1 MKLRIAP
8 ILLSLLFCFLH
19 LSAKSQ
25 TLKPYELIYN
35 HWEIE
40 GFLKQFDRGLDS
52 NGVVIQKNEYHAL
65 IICFYGII
73 NFHEFEKTQ
82 DSIYYD
88 RCVNQFKY
96 FNDTSKL
103 TYFDNGKSVGLP
115 YLFAFNG
122 LKAPW
127 YSGMT
132 QGTAASYLLR
142 YYKLTGNSKALDLTE
157 KIIRFML
164 KPESEGGTIS
174 CTKEGNSWIEEYP
187 NCKSSKSVLNGFIN
201 GLIGLNEY
209 LLFFPE
215 DKEAKRIHDECYDA
229 LFNSLKDYDTPTWT
243 SYNLN
248 KKSVSNGYMRYQIS
262 EFENLYN
269 IYGDERF
276 RLQMAIWSKLAI
288 NKLCK
293 KLTFYKF
300 PNFEYAENL
309 KNKGEGRF
317 EFNQK
322 EKYQESLVNKVHNYS
337 GYKNGG
343 FKKGDFKFD
352 GQHYYCEIEFSDLLK
367 SDKLS
372 ITASLKEVNSSV
384 NHEFDGTKLTVY
396 SINGFDRLAVKFAK
410 KVKKNNQLIA
420 VREYS
425 RYTYN
430 LPFFGV
436 VDIKKKFNLVEG
448 KKYRVVYAGE
458 NLIDGKVFY
467 RSASTVQELSK
478 KVFSLENNFS
488 LSELNFTAPETG
500 SYEMFISYSI
510 CLPNSFLDDFDLIPE
525 Q

>member
-1 MKLRIAP
+1 MKQKIRPI
-8 ILLSLLFCFLH
+8 ILLLLFCFLH
-19 LSAKSQ
+19 LGAKSQ
-25 TLKPYELIYN
+25 TLKPYELIFN

-82 DSIYYD
+82 DSTYYY

-103 TYFDNGKSVGLP
+103 NYFDNGESVGLP

-142 YYKLTGNSKALDLTE
+142 YYKLTGNAKALDLTE

-174 CTKEGNSWIEEYP
+174 ITKEGNSWIEEYP

-209 LLFFPE
+209 LFFFPE
-215 DKEAKRIHDECYDA
+215 DKEAKRVHDECYDA
-229 LFNSLKDYDTPTWT
+229 LFTSLKYYDTPTWT

-248 KKSVSNGYMRYQIS
+248 KKTVSNGYMRYQIS
-262 EFENLYN
+262 EFDNLYN

-276 RLQMAIWSKLAI
+276 KLQMAIWSKLAI

-293 KLTFYKF
+293 ELTFYKF

-309 KNKGEGRF
+309 ESKGEGRF
-317 EFNQK
+317 EFNQN
-322 EKYQESLVNKVHNYS
+322 EKFQASLINKVHNYS
-337 GYKNGG
+337 NYKKGG
-343 FKKGDFKFD
+343 FKKVSFTFD
-352 GQHYYCEIEFSDLLK
+352 QKQYYCEIEFKDFLGS
-367 SDKLS
+367 SKLS
-372 ITASLKEVNSSV
+372 MAVYLNGVSSDS
-384 NHEFDGTKLTVY
+384 NYDFDGIKLKVY
-396 SINGFDRLAVKFAK
+396 SKSGFDHLDVKFAK
-410 KVKKNNQLIA
+410 KVKKKNQLIA
-420 VREYS
+420 VKEYN
-425 RYTYN
+425 RYSYN

-436 VDIKKKFNLVEG
+436 VDIKKKFNLVQG
-448 KKYRVVYAGE
+448 KKYRIVYAGE

-467 RSASTVQELSK
+467 RNASTAQELGK
-478 KVFSLENNFS
+478 KVFSIENNFN

-510 CLPNSFLDDFDLIPE
+510 YLPNSFLDDFDLILE
-525 Q
+525 